1 MSSIDGKISC
11 DRCGEY
17 NHERSMVFTFRE
29 SSKQFVC
36 HTCADEFIEHD
47 ELVDEYDE
55 LEEMYGL
62 TKEQR
67 LSRLGLATSIP
78 DATVSDTTVAD
89 EDIFFACDECG
100 TMTAEHMLASINTGD
115 VTNHHRGVRNCCPMC
130 YSECYEDPR
139 GISTEYTISYLE
151 VVKHEVKVT
160 AMSRAQAERITL
172 SGDKAFALRTT
183 RMPQTIGKSI
193 MSDGT

>member
-36 HTCADEFIEHD
+36 HTCADEFIEED
-47 ELVDEYDE
+47 ELD
-55 LEEMYGL
+55 
-62 TKEQR
+62 
-67 LSRLGLATSIP
+67 S
-78 DATVSDTTVAD
+78 D
-89 EDIFFACDECG
+89 EDIFFACEECG
-100 TMTAEHMLASINTGD
+100 TMTAEHMLAK
-115 VTNHHRGVRNCCPMC
+115 VPTNAGTLNCCPMC

-183 RMPQTIGKSI
+183 RLPQTIGKSI
-193 MSDGT
+193 VSDGT

>member
-17 NHERSMVFTFRE
+17 NHERSMVFHGTT
-29 SSKQFVC
+29 SMC
-36 HTCADEFIEHD
+36 IGCDDEVE
-47 ELVDEYDE
+47 E

-62 TKEQR
+62 NKEQR

-78 DATVSDTTVAD
+78 DATVSDTTFDVYPSAYAVAD

-100 TMTAEHMLASINTGD
+100 TMTAEHMLASIETNTGM
-115 VTNHHRGVRNCCPMC
+115 RNCCPMC
-130 YSECYEDPR
+130 YSECYEDSR
-139 GISTEYTISYLE
+139 GIDVLDSNLTEYTIRYLE
-151 VVKHEVKVT
+151 VIKHEVKVT

-172 SGDKAFALRTT
+172 SGNKEFALRTT
-183 RMPQTIGKSI
+183 RLPQTIGKSI
-193 MSDGT
+193 VKETNDVKS

>member
-1 MSSIDGKISC
+1 MSSIDGKVSC
-11 DRCGEY
+11 GRCGEY
-17 NHERSMVFTFRE
+17 NHERSMVFHGTT
-29 SSKQFVC
+29 SMC
-36 HTCADEFIEHD
+36 IGCDDEVE
-47 ELVDEYDE
+47 E

-62 TKEQR
+62 NKEQR

-100 TMTAEHMLASINTGD
+100 TMTAEHMLAK
-115 VTNHHRGVRNCCPMC
+115 VPTNAGTLNCCPMC

-151 VVKHEVKVT
+151 VIKHEVKVT

-172 SGDKAFALRTT
+172 SGDKEFALRTT
-183 RMPQTIGKSI
+183 RLPQTIGKSI

>member
-1 MSSIDGKISC
+1 MSSIDDKVSC

-17 NHERSMVFTFRE
+17 NHERSMVFHGTT
-29 SSKQFVC
+29 SMC
-36 HTCADEFIEHD
+36 IGCDDEVE
-47 ELVDEYDE
+47 E

-62 TKEQR
+62 NKEQR

-100 TMTAEHMLASINTGD
+100 TMTAEHMLAK
-115 VTNHHRGVRNCCPMC
+115 VPTNAGTLNCCPMC

-151 VVKHEVKVT
+151 VIKHEVKVT

-172 SGDKAFALRTT
+172 SGDKEFALRTT
-183 RMPQTIGKSI
+183 RLPQTIGKSI

>member
-17 NHERSMVFTFRE
+17 NHERSMVFHGTT
-29 SSKQFVC
+29 SMC
-36 HTCADEFIEHD
+36 IGCDDEVE
-47 ELVDEYDE
+47 E

-62 TKEQR
+62 NKEQR

-100 TMTAEHMLASINTGD
+100 TMTAEHMLAK
-115 VTNHHRGVRNCCPMC
+115 VPTNAGTLNCCPMC

-151 VVKHEVKVT
+151 VIKHEVKVT

-172 SGDKAFALRTT
+172 SGDKEFALRTT
-183 RMPQTIGKSI
+183 RLPQTIGKSI

>member
-17 NHERSMVFTFRE
+17 NHERSMVFHGTT
-29 SSKQFVC
+29 SMC
-36 HTCADEFIEHD
+36 IGCDDEVE
-47 ELVDEYDE
+47 E

-62 TKEQR
+62 NKEQR

-100 TMTAEHMLASINTGD
+100 TMTAEHMIGK
-115 VTNHHRGVRNCCPMC
+115 VPTNAGTLNCCPMC

-139 GISTEYTISYLE
+139 GISTEYTINYLE
-151 VVKHEVKVT
+151 VIKHEVKVT

-172 SGDKAFALRTT
+172 SENKAFALRKT
-183 RMPQTIGKSI
+183 RLPQTIGKSI

>member
-17 NHERSMVFTFRE
+17 THERSMVTVDGRD
-29 SSKQFVC
+29 FVC
-36 HTCADEFIEHD
+36 IGCSD
-47 ELVDEYDE
+47 ELEE

-67 LSRLGLATSIP
+67 LSHLDGLSDEELAMQP
-78 DATVSDTTVAD
+78 DAPE

-100 TMTAEHMLASINTGD
+100 TMTADHMLAPIPTFASGT
-115 VTNHHRGVRNCCPMC
+115 RKCCPMC

-139 GISTEYTISYLE
+139 GIPTEYTISYIE
-151 VVKHEVKVT
+151 VVRHEVKVMG
-160 AMSRAQAERITL
+160 MSRSQAERIVL
-172 SGDKAFALRTT
+172 SGKHAIERRT
-183 RMPQTIGKSI
+183 RLPQTIGKSI
-193 MSDGT
+193 TRDGS

>member
-36 HTCADEFIEHD
+36 HTCADEFIEED
-47 ELVDEYDE
+47 ELD
-55 LEEMYGL
+55 
-62 TKEQR
+62 
-67 LSRLGLATSIP
+67 S
-78 DATVSDTTVAD
+78 D
-89 EDIFFACDECG
+89 EDILFACEECG

-115 VTNHHRGVRNCCPMC
+115 VTNHHRGGRNCCPMC

-172 SGDKAFALRTT
+172 SGDKEFALRTT
-183 RMPQTIGKSI
+183 RLPQTIGKSI
-193 MSDGT
+193 VKETTDA

>member
-17 NHERSMVFTFRE
+17 NHERSMVFHGTT
-29 SSKQFVC
+29 SMC
-36 HTCADEFIEHD
+36 IGCDDEVE
-47 ELVDEYDE
+47 E

-62 TKEQR
+62 NKEQR

-115 VTNHHRGVRNCCPMC
+115 VTNHHRGIIKCCPMC

-139 GISTEYTISYLE
+139 NISTDYTISYLQ
-151 VVKHEVKVT
+151 VVKHEVQVT
-160 AMSRAQAERITL
+160 AMSRAQAERIVL
-172 SGDKAFALRTT
+172 SGNKPFHLRTT
-183 RMPQTIGKSI
+183 RLPQTIGKSI
-193 MSDGT
+193 VMES

>member
-17 NHERSMVFTFRE
+17 NHERSMVTVDGRD
-29 SSKQFVC
+29 FVC
-36 HTCADEFIEHD
+36 IGCSD
-47 ELVDEYDE
+47 ELEE

-67 LSRLGLATSIP
+67 LSHLDGLSDEELAMQP
-78 DATVSDTTVAD
+78 DAPE

-100 TMTAEHMLASINTGD
+100 AMTAEHMLASVHTEPREKYT
-115 VTNHHRGVRNCCPMC
+115 VMRKCCPLC

-139 GISTEYTISYLE
+139 GVLTEYTISYVE
-151 VVKHEVKVT
+151 VVKHEVKVE
-160 AMSRAQAERITL
+160 AMSRAQAERIVL
-172 SGDKAFALRTT
+172 SGKHAIERKT
-183 RMPQTIGKSI
+183 RLPQTIGKSI
-193 MSDGT
+193 ARDWT